1 MPMQREV
8 ISDEVPPSPEVLRL
22 VETMLGDGPFDL
34 SLLVGASDPAHA
46 KARQESAAALR
57 ESDWPNLGRYEA
69 LNAELVA
76 SGARPD
82 VVFMGDSITEIWP
95 LADPDL
101 FGPTHV
107 GRGISGQTSP
117 QMLARFWPD
126 VIALKPGAVH
136 LLCGTND
143 VAGNTGPT
151 TPNRYK
157 ATVSAMVALA
167 EASGV
172 RVILGAVPPSGTMLW
187 QPGFDPK
194 PWIAELNEWLVG
206 LARERGRAFVDYHA
220 ALSDGAG
227 AMRRDFSHDGVHP
240 NRRGY
245 GAMRQ
250 ALAPFVAGPATAS

>member
-8 ISDEVPPSPEVLRL
+8 ISDEAPPAPEVMRL
-22 VETMLGDGPFDL
+22 VEGMLGDGPFDL
-34 SLLVGASDPAHA
+34 SLLAGAADPAQA
-46 KARQESAAALR
+46 EARLKAAVAQR
-57 ESDWPNLGRYEA
+57 EADWPNLGRYEA
-69 LNAELVA
+69 RNAEIIAFGV
-76 SGARPD
+76 RPEI
-82 VVFMGDSITEIWP
+82 VFMGDSITEMWP

-101 FGPTHV
+101 FGPAHV

-126 VIALKPGAVH
+126 AIALKPHAVH

-151 TPNRYK
+151 TPGRYK

-172 RVILGAVPPSGTMLW
+172 RVILGAVPPSGAMLW

-194 PWIAELNEWLVG
+194 PWIAALNEWLVG
-206 LARERGRAFVDYHA
+206 RASERGFAFVDYHT

-227 AMRRDFSHDGVHP
+227 AMRREFSHDGVHP

-245 GAMRQ
+245 AAMRQ
-250 ALAPFVAGPATAS
+250 ALAPFVAGP

>member
-8 ISDEVPPSPEVLRL
+8 ISDEVPPPPEVLRL
-22 VETMLGDGPFDL
+22 VEGMLGDGPFDL
-34 SLLVGASDPAHA
+34 SLLAGAADPAGA
-46 KARQESAAALR
+46 EARQKTAMALR
-57 ESDWPNLGRYEA
+57 EADWPNLGRYEA
-69 LNAELVA
+69 RNAEIVA
-76 SGARPD
+76 SAVRPE
-82 VVFMGDSITEIWP
+82 VVFMGDSITEMWP

-101 FGPTHV
+101 FGPAHV

-117 QMLARFWPD
+117 QMLTRFWPD

-151 TPNRYK
+151 TPERYK

-167 EASGV
+167 QASGV
-172 RVILGAVPPSGTMLW
+172 RVILGAVPPAGAMLW

-194 PWIAELNEWLVG
+194 LWIAELNDWLRG
-206 LARERGRAFVDYHA
+206 LAGERGFAFVDYHA

-227 AMRRDFSHDGVHP
+227 AMRREFTHDGVHP

-245 GAMRQ
+245 AAMR
-250 ALAPFVAGPATAS
+250 AVLAPVL

>member
-1 MPMQREV
+1 M
-8 ISDEVPPSPEVLRL
+8 SDEVPPSPEIMRL
-22 VETMLGDGPFDL
+22 VEGMLGDGPFDL
-34 SLLVGASDPAHA
+34 SLLAGATDPAQA
-46 KARQESAAALR
+46 EARQKAAAALR
-57 ESDWPNLGRYEA
+57 EADWANLGRYEA
-69 LNAELVA
+69 RNAEIVA
-76 SGARPD
+76 SGPRPE
-82 VVFMGDSITEIWP
+82 VVFMGDSITEMWP
-95 LADPDL
+95 LADPGL
-101 FGPTHV
+101 FGPAHV

-151 TPNRYK
+151 TPERYK
-157 ATVSAMVALA
+157 ATVSAMAALA
-167 EASGV
+167 EASGI
-172 RVILGAVPPSGTMLW
+172 RIILGAVPPAGAMLW

-194 PWIAELNEWLVG
+194 PWIAELNDWLRA
-206 LARERGRAFVDYHA
+206 LASERSFALVDYHT

-245 GAMRQ
+245 AAMCDV
-250 ALAPFVAGPATAS
+250 LAPVLRTG